1 MSGETTAVGPN
12 SASGRI
18 KVCNIEIDD
27 QSGEMQF
34 IFTGGRDPLIVNI
47 SMFPQSV
54 VNYAALRG
62 ITETTRDAFAG
73 VKGDVDKARS
83 IAKERLDALI
93 AGNWRSTREA
103 GEGQGALWI
112 EAVARI
118 KGWSVADAR
127 MKLFADAVSD
137 AQRKDIKETPQ
148 VKRVVAEIR
157 LEKAKA
163 AVEAAAGEAAGSADA
178 LAAFS

>member
-1 MSGETTAVGPN
+1 MSGETTVGPN

-27 QSGEMQF
+27 QTGEMQF

-73 VKGDVDKARS
+73 VKGDVDKARA
-83 IAKERLDALI
+83 IAKDRLDALI
-93 AGNWRSTREA
+93 AGNWRSAREGS

-118 KGWSVADAR
+118 KGWDLSTAR
-127 MKLFADAVSD
+127 TKLFADSVSD
-137 AQRKDIKETPQ
+137 AQRKDIKDSPQ
-148 VKRVVAEIR
+148 VKKIVAEIR

-163 AVEAAAGEAAGSADA
+163 AVDAAAGEAAGSADA
-178 LAAFS
+178 LAAFG